1 MSATKEDVK
10 NYYGNVLESSKDL
23 KTSACCPS
31 GAMAPHHSEI
41 LAQIEP
47 EIRDKFYGCGSPIP
61 PLLDNRVVLDL
72 GCGTGRD
79 VYLASRLVGPGG
91 HVIGVDM
98 TENQLAVARR
108 HLDKQ
113 MTTFGYDKPNV
124 EFHQG
129 YIEDLQSLGIADHS
143 VDIVMSN
150 CVLNLSTDK
159 SKVFAEIFRVL
170 KPGGELYFSDVFTS
184 CRVPE
189 ALKRDPVL
197 YGECLAGALYPADFR
212 ALLHDL
218 GIRDYRVMSRSPIA
232 LTQDDIKAKVG
243 MIGFYS
249 LTVRAFQL
257 ACLEAS
263 QEDYGQTATYLG
275 TVPHAPD
282 DFTLDEHQTFATGT
296 PLPVSGNTAAILT
309 ETRYGDHFQ
318 VQGSRTRHYGPFHSI
333 R

>member
-1 MSATKEDVK
+1 MSTTTDHVK
-10 NYYGNVLESSKDL
+10 DYYGNVLQSSKDL

-31 GAMAPHHSEI
+31 GAMPPHHQDVLSE
-41 LAQIEP
+41 IEP

-61 PLLDNRVVLDL
+61 PLLEGCVVLDL

-79 VYLASRLVGPGG
+79 VYLASRLVGPCG

-98 TENQLAVARR
+98 TENQLTVARR
-108 HLDKQ
+108 HLDRQ
-113 MTTFGYDKPNV
+113 MTIFGYDRPNV

-150 CVLNLSTDK
+150 CVLNLAADK
-159 SKVFAEIFRVL
+159 SRVFSEIFRVL

-189 ALKRDPVL
+189 ALKQDPVL
-197 YGECLAGALYPADFR
+197 YGECLSGALYPEDFR
-212 ALLHDL
+212 RLLSDL

-243 MIGFYS
+243 MIDFHS
-249 LTVRAFQL
+249 LTVRGFQL
-257 ACLEAS
+257 ASLEAT

-275 TVPHAPD
+275 TIPHAPH
-282 DFTLDEHQTFATGT
+282 DFKLDEQQTFATDS
-296 PLPVSGNTAAILT
+296 PMPVSGNTAAMLT
-309 ETRYGDHFQ
+309 ETRYSDHFL
-318 VQGSRTRHYGPFHSI
+318 VKGDRTRHFGPFTAAH
-333 R
+333 